1 MKGKFALILS
11 AAMVLQGVSP
21 IFASELDTLYYGMD
35 KAQFE
40 SLSYGWEDVMR
51 AERLSFTDGVLAGS
65 IQDFDSDGE
74 DELLVL
80 KLVNSQGQTDMGEK
94 YADGVLEM
102 YESDGSLADTTEG
115 LNLINSSTDAGG
127 LELFTKENRIAL
139 ECASQ
144 NNSFADGV
152 QQLIKIYS
160 YDGSGFT
167 EEVSYDFLGS
177 AMLPEDVADLSAK
190 LEKVGF
196 VGVREYLGED
206 SPALNPYFTGEEGL
220 NLAKLEPYIVRICEV
235 LIENNNDEIYGDE
248 SIMSGY
254 DDAAEALADYARMT
268 VSIKDFTEISPGFGV
283 YVNDRLV
290 DYVDDREMLPLRAVM
305 ERLGAEVDYDTNTKE
320 VTVSYNGNR
329 AELTFGNNVF
339 YLNDEPVTMMETVS
353 NQEGYTMVGPDFF
366 NLAFGLET
374 KQGDNGIYI
383 DK

>member
-1 MKGKFALILS
+1 MKRKFALILS
-11 AAMVLQGVSP
+11 AAMTLQGVSP
-21 IFASELDTLYYGMD
+21 AFASELDALYSGMD

-51 AERLSFTDGVLAGS
+51 AERLNFTDGVLAGS
-65 IQDFDSDGE
+65 IQDFDGDGE

-115 LNLINSSTDAGG
+115 MNLINSSTDAGG
-127 LELFTKENRIAL
+127 LELFTKENHIAL

-160 YDGSGFT
+160 YDGSAFT
-167 EEVSYDFLGS
+167 EEMSYDFLGS
-177 AMLPEDVADLSAK
+177 AMLPEDVADLAAR

-196 VGVREYLGED
+196 VGMRKYLGED
-206 SPALNPYFTGEEGL
+206 APALNPYFTGEEGL
-220 NLAKLEPYIVRICEV
+220 NLAKMEPYIVRICEV

-248 SIMSGY
+248 SIMGGY
-254 DDAAEALADYARMT
+254 EDATEALADYARMT
-268 VSIKDFTEISPGFGV
+268 VSIEDFTEISPGFGV

-290 DYVDDREMLPLRAVM
+290 DYTDDREMLPLRAIM
-305 ERLGAEVDYDTNTKE
+305 ESLGGEADYDINTKE

-329 AELTFGNNVF
+329 ARLTFGNNVF
-339 YLNDEPVTMMETVS
+339 YLNDEPVTMMKAVS
-353 NQEGYTMVGPDFF
+353 NQEGYTMVEPDFF

>member
-1 MKGKFALILS
+1 
-11 AAMVLQGVSP
+11 
-21 IFASELDTLYYGMD
+21 
-35 KAQFE
+35 
-40 SLSYGWEDVMR
+40 MR

-254 DDAAEALADYARMT
+254 EDAAEALADYARMT

-339 YLNDEPVTMMETVS
+339 YLNDEPVTIKKAVS